1 MNGLAEGLGLA
12 RSNLMTGKGHR
23 HQLVVGDGM
32 YDDEVLIKFL
42 CPCFFVSEGGGLRK
56 GKLRI

>member
-1 MNGLAEGLGLA
+1 MDGLAEGLGLA

-32 YDDEVLIKFL
+32 YDDEVSIKFL
-42 CPCFFVSEGGGLRK
+42 CPCFSISEGGGLRK
-56 GKLRI
+56 RKLRI